1 MDNNN
6 GKGIFYGV
14 IGVATLVVA
23 IIGATFAYFSAT
35 VNPANGSDSIQGETN
50 GDFASSLTLTVNKLQ
65 FTGAT
70 ASGKLVPADFGA
82 SFVPANITTT
92 DINRALTAKCEN
104 AGYTGCHVWK
114 ITANA
119 SQAISNA
126 NINLTLNVDSGVTEK
141 TQWSYVIYT
150 GTDSAAS
157 AIVQDTSNA
166 NRAGSFA
173 SGLSSVDIHKN
184 ASLSANT
191 DQVYYL
197 MVYLN
202 NIEDI
207 QNSGTHDAT
216 GSYSGSV
223 TMQAAGGTVK
233 ASFAA

>member
-6 GKGIFYGV
+6 GRGIFYGV

-35 VNPANGSDSIQGETN
+35 VTPGEGSEAITGETN
-50 GDFASSLTLTVNKLQ
+50 GDFASSLTLTVNKLT

-82 SFVPANITTT
+82 SFTPANITTT

-114 ITANA
+114 ITARA
-119 SQAISNA
+119 DQAITTA
-126 NINLTLNVDSGVTEK
+126 NINLTLNVDQAVVDKS
-141 TQWSYVIYT
+141 QWSYVLYS
-150 GTDSAAS
+150 GTDAAAS
-157 AIVQDTSNA
+157 TILQDTEST

-173 SGLSSVDIHKN
+173 SGLNAVDIHN
-184 ASLSANT
+184 NGSLAANT
-191 DQVYYL
+191 DVTYYL

-202 NIEDI
+202 NVDST
-207 QNSGTHDAT
+207 QNSGENDAT
-216 GSYSGSV
+216 GSYNGSV
-223 TMQAAGGTVK
+223 TMQAAGGVVK